1 MNIVEFFAQSAG
13 KWSSLRTS
21 HHLAFKQQEG
31 GKSELQIELLDK
43 TDPAVI
49 QLCALYEIDP
59 ETALCGARV
68 TWDGTM
74 EWDEEKHEG
83 STVLVPIADPEK
95 PNEGSLLRE
104 MGYAEKAPVAGRYE
118 MGSNDELVLITEYE
132 TMYSKERLWFES
144 PNVRLRHSILKRF
157 GGFSMASFCSE
168 VRMGG
173 AKPQEGQTDTDSS
186 SSS

>member
-1 MNIVEFFAQSAG
+1 MNIVEFFEQSSG

-31 GKSELQIELLDK
+31 GKSNIEIEMLDK

-49 QLCALYEIDP
+49 QLCELYEVDP
-59 ETALCGARV
+59 TLALCGARV

-74 EWDEEKHEG
+74 EWDEEKHSG
-83 STVLVPIADPEK
+83 STVLVPIADTQA
-95 PNEGSLLRE
+95 PNEGQLLRE
-104 MGYAEKAPVAGRYE
+104 MGYAEKAPVAGRYI
-118 MGSNDELVLITEYE
+118 MGSNDELTLITEYE

-173 AKPQEGQTDTDSS
+173 AKPEAQAADAASS
-186 SSS
+186 AS

>member
-1 MNIVEFFAQSAG
+1 MDIVEFFQQSAG
-13 KWSSLRTS
+13 KWSSMRTS

-31 GKSELQIELLDK
+31 GKSTLEIELLDASNP
-43 TDPAVI
+43 DVI
-49 QLCALYEIDP
+49 KLCEMYQIDP
-59 ETALCGARV
+59 STALCGARV

-74 EWDEEKHEG
+74 EWDQEKHAG
-83 STVLVPIADPEK
+83 STVLVPIADGDDIS
-95 PNEGSLLRE
+95 EGKLLRE
-104 MGYAEKAPVAGRYE
+104 MGYAEKAPVAGRYM
-118 MGSNDELVLITEYE
+118 MGENELTLITEYD

-173 AKPQEGQTDTDSS
+173 VKPEAQASEAAANG
-186 SSS
+186 